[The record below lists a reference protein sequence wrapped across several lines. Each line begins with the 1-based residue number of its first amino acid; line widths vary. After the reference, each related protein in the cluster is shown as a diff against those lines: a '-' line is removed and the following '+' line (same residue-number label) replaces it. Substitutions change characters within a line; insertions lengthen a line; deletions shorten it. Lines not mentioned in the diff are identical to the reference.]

1 MILTMVMIDI
11 HFVNIYLSG
20 ILGSVSRSLRV
31 KRRNPSLL
39 TARYELGPKPGETP
53 NHLLICLLSLQAHLP
68 SLSNLALAHHLPPF
82 IIILGL
88 LHFAPLIVLS
98 PILYI
103 FQAHDLNFHAIIA
116 SIGSITIHFQD
127 IWTKRIHP
135 FLTVPI
141 KILRIFTLLL
151 INHFELHPLLVILH
165 YGIHHA
171 SIPIIPLH
179 IRLFYSMLFE
189 PFYLL
194 NPTHHGSQVRLLLQI
209 MLISS
214 FERVWFMLRYDL
226 ILLLCNILDAPI
238 NECHQI
244 IPPKKKSLHTACLSP
259 VSTTSACASPSSIEQ
274 PSSIEDSIRL
284 VSTVSSLPLVLNAH
298 QVDFDPGFVA
308 KLLAIFDDK
317 TNIFKVVLDTG
328 ASLAITPFRDDFVD
342 YRPADSIRSIET
354 VNGPTSVIGVGIVRW
369 VFVQEDG
376 SEKELLVHCHHVPS
390 SSVRL
395 LSPQAYC
402 AYHGFDRG
410 RDQFGGNSAYFWM
423 NTSNKTGRFS
433 CPIEPRSNLPMA
445 LAKRACRGGLC
456 PPEAKAGSEAVWRQ
470 VYINQD
476 SPSASSCESCGICP
490 GRAHLTVAAETNQ
503 NLTPSQRALLI
514 WHWRLGH
521 MGFDHLKRLFVRKNE
536 KGKHGRCLVSNQP
549 GIDTTPS
556 PMCAACEIAR
566 AKLKSAGVTHTKVR
580 PNKHQLLK
588 KGHLHPGQCVSI
600 DHYESSVR
608 GRLPHTK
615 GRESY
620 GNQYV
625 GGTIFADH
633 ASRYVACHHQVS
645 LAGSDTVISKR
656 LFERMAKENGVKI
669 QRYHA
674 DNGHFV
680 GEDFRKAL
688 NDCNQ
693 PLDLSGVG
701 AHFQNGAAER
711 AIGTVT
717 EKARAMMHHSSLH
730 WPEVF
735 QIALWPFALD
745 YACWL
750 HNHTPDRDSGFAP
763 IEIFASTSH
772 AGDNLQ
778 RARVWGCPGYVLSPK
793 LQDGKKIPKWAPK
806 ARRGQFLG
814 FSDEHSSTVSRMRNL
829 ETHHVSP
836 QFHVCYDEFFST
848 THSVQENEE
857 VWLDLFLHHREF
869 YGPSD
874 DEEDETIYFPDLD
887 VGWLPLIEA
896 PLPPPEPPPLLPMP
910 VPPAPAAPINP
921 AAPVDLHPAFDQAES
936 LDEAESLEQAEDP
949 ISSNDA
955 DPEHSDVRRSGR
967 QRSAPSRLIQDAY
980 HTSSGH
986 RLHPTPSSRSIFGY
1000 LTPFCHDDLFIHSL
1014 DWDIPFRGRYRS
1026 FESVN
1031 HLHVDPITDETEW
1044 YHPFSLGAKASS
1056 EDTPTLRQIQQLT
1069 PAEQDA
1075 WYESMEVELA
1085 ALIRKETFVEI
1096 NRSQVPKGQQICKST
1111 WAFRRKRRPNGLI
1124 YKLKSRFVV
1133 RGDIQRLAEAEETFS
1148 PVVDWSTV
1156 RLLFILTAA
1165 QGLKTQTIDFNAAFV
1180 QAKLPEPLYLEL
1192 PPGYSVQ
1199 GQDKVYKV
1207 SKSLY
1212 GDVRAAKLWYKHL
1225 SNALVG
1231 DTMQMQK
1238 SVIDSCLYY
1247 RDNLTFIHYV
1257 DDGII
1262 ISNSDEAIER
1272 FITELQD
1279 LGFDLGKESDY
1290 AGYLGVEIKPQDD
1303 GSIHLTQ
1310 TGLIDRI
1317 LSDLGLSDS
1326 TSIKHV
1332 PAVDILSSHKESEPL
1347 SVVYN
1352 YRSVLGK
1359 MMYLST
1365 NTRPDIAFANHQ
1377 CARWSI
1383 DPREPHGVALKQIAK
1398 YLLKTRTKGMI
1409 MKPTKDLTLDC
1420 FADADFAGMFKRSDP
1435 NDPKSVKSRSGFVV
1449 TLGGIPVSWHS
1460 KLQSETALS
1469 TMESEYI
1476 SLSQAMRVLLP
1487 MRLLLEEVSVA
1498 LHLKTDP
1505 KSKIKSTI
1513 WEDNAACLTLASS
1526 DPPRMTPRSKSIAVK
1541 YHWFREHLI
1550 PGLIEVQA
1558 IGTLDQAADIFTK
1571 ATPQA
1576 TFERLRFMLLGW

>member
-1 MILTMVMIDI
+1 MFMMDA
-11 HFVNIYLSG
+11 HFVTIYLSG
-20 ILGSVSRSLRV
+20 ILGTISSSTRV
-31 KRRNPSLL
+31 KHRAPSIL
-39 TARYELGPKPGETP
+39 TARYGLGPKPGGTTTTKTNYP
-53 NHLLICLLSLQAHLP
+53 LICLLSLFNHLP
-68 SLSNLALAHHLPPF
+68 SIFNLDLAHHLPPCAIIF
-82 IIILGL
+82 GFLHSTPIIIL
-88 LHFAPLIVLS
+88 APV
-98 PILYI
+98 LYI
-103 FQAHDLNFHAIIA
+103 IQVYHLDFYAINA
-116 SIGSITIHFQD
+116 SIRSIIIHLQNN
-127 IWTKRIHP
+127 WTKNIRP
-135 FLTVPI
+135 SLTVPI
-141 KILRIFTLLL
+141 NVLRILAL
-151 INHFELHPLLVILH
+151 IFIQHLELHPTLVVLY

-171 SIPIIPLH
+171 CIPTIPLH
-179 IRLFYSMLFE
+179 VRLFYAMLFE

-194 NPTHHGSQVRLLLQI
+194 NPTHHGSQVRLLLRI
-209 MLISS
+209 VLISS
-214 FERVWFMLRYDL
+214 FEHIWILLRYD
-226 ILLLCNILDAPI
+226 IIFLLCNLLQAPI
-238 NECHQI
+238 NDCHKVI
-244 IPPKKKSLHTACLSP
+244 SPKGKRFHMEPLSP
-259 VSTTSACASPSSIEQ
+259 DSTTCEHPSPF
-274 PSSIEDSIRL
+274 SIEDSIRL
-284 VSTVSSLPLVLNAH
+284 VSKQSSLPLALNAH

-317 TNIFKVVLDTG
+317 SKIFKVILDTG

-354 VNGPTSVIGVGIVRW
+354 VNGPTAVVGVGIVRW
-369 VFVQEDG
+369 VLVQEDG

-410 RDQFGGNSAYFWM
+410 QDQFGGNSAYFWM
-423 NTSNKTGRFS
+423 NTSNNTGRFS

-456 PPEAKAGSEAVWRQ
+456 PPGAKAGSEAVWRQ
-470 VYINQD
+470 VYINQE
-476 SPSASSCESCGICP
+476 SPSASSCESCGNCP
-490 GRAHLTVAAETNQ
+490 GSAHLTVAAETNQ

-521 MGFDHLKRLFVRKNE
+521 IGFDHLKRLFVRKDN
-536 KGKHGRCLVSNQP
+536 KDKHGRCLVSNQP
-549 GIDTTPS
+549 GIHVTPP

-566 AKLKSAGVTHTKVR
+566 AKLKGAGVTHTKVR

-588 KGHLHPGQCVSI
+588 KGHLRPGQCISV
-600 DHYESSVR
+600 DQYESSVR

-615 GRESY
+615 GRERY
-620 GNQYV
+620 GNKYV

-669 QRYHA
+669 ERYHA

-680 GEDFRKAL
+680 GQEFRKAL
-688 NDCNQ
+688 QDCNQ
-693 PLDLSGVG
+693 PMDLSGVG

-730 WPEVF
+730 WPEAF

-763 IEIFASTSH
+763 IGIFASTSN

-793 LQDGKKIPKWAPK
+793 LQDGKEIPKWAPR

-814 FSDEHSSTVSRMRNL
+814 FSNEHSSTVSRMRNL
-829 ETHHVSP
+829 ETNYVSP
-836 QFHVCYDEFFST
+836 QFHICYDELFST
-848 THSVQENEE
+848 THSMEENDE
-857 VWLDLFLHHREF
+857 VWIDLFLHHREF

-896 PLPPPEPPPLLPMP
+896 PLPPPQPPPTLPATIP
-910 VPPAPAAPINP
+910 LNPDAGTNP
-921 AAPVDLHPAFDQAES
+921 AVPVDLQPAFEQAES
-936 LDEAESLEQAEDP
+936 LDADEPIEQAEAQPSIDDP
-949 ISSNDA
+949 TSNDA
-955 DPEHSDVRRSGR
+955 APEEPNIRRSA
-967 QRSAPSRLIQDAY
+967 RSRKATSRLIQDAY

-986 RLHPTPSSRSIFGY
+986 RPHPTPASRSILGY
-1000 LTPFCHDDLFIHSL
+1000 FTPFCHDDLFIHSL

-1026 FESVN
+1026 FESLN

-1044 YHPFSLGAKASS
+1044 FHPFSLGAKASS

-1069 PAEQDA
+1069 PADQDA

-1096 NRSQVPKGQQICKST
+1096 NRTDVPKGQQVCKST

-1133 RGDIQRLAEAEETFS
+1133 RGDMQRLAEAEETYS
-1148 PVVDWSTV
+1148 PVIDWSTV

-1207 SKSLY
+1207 TKSLY

-1231 DTMQMQK
+1231 DTMKMKK
-1238 SVIDSCLYY
+1238 SAIDSCLYY
-1247 RDNLTFIHYV
+1247 RDNLIFIHYV

-1262 ISNSDEAIER
+1262 ISNDDEAIKR

-1310 TGLIDRI
+1310 TGLIERI

-1326 TSIKHV
+1326 TSTKHV

-1347 SVVYN
+1347 SGEYN

-1383 DPREPHGVALKQIAK
+1383 DPREPHGVAIKQIAK

-1487 MRLLLEEVSVA
+1487 MRLLLEEVSTA
-1498 LHLKTDP
+1498 LRLKTDP

-1550 PGLIEVQA
+1550 PGLIEIHA
-1558 IGTLDQAADIFTK
+1558 ISTQDQAADIFTK
-1571 ATPQA
+1571 AKPQA
-1576 TFERLRFMLLGW
+1576 TFEKLRFMLLGW